1 MASSG
6 KVDNILL
13 LMISV
18 LFCAVMEINKLIE
31 TDVLED
37 AYVNLLSLRL
47 ELQKERQALD
57 KEDCPIEL
65 AHKEKDLQLLYKTLR
80 NKMSDVVR
88 SSSDHNKEMLVY
100 VAYIILEEEKR
111 REEPGDLPGWR
122 EAWRDALRDG
132 VRDTLKKVHLDSREK
147 NMSWLAVHLGLLG
160 KAIVEDLTRVKTELL
175 NSYPPDFNVF
185 ETYIS
190 CHHEVVGEHLK
201 GLLEEVTE
209 LKDYYALLDF
219 IIHRYPRWVTDLTF
233 TTKKAWLKGYFT

>member
-57 KEDCPIEL
+57 NEDCPIEL

-122 EAWRDALRDG
+122 EVWRDALRDG